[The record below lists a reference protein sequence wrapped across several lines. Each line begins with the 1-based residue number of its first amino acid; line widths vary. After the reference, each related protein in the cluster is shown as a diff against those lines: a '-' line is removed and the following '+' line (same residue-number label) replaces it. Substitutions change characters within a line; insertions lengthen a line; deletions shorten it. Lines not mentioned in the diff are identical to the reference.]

1 MATEKDSTQNENLDA
16 KNSVAFDKKHKKKAT
31 KIVLTI
37 SIILLLT
44 SLVFYFLVRI
54 NSRPHPYRTI
64 KQKAHY
70 NVYNVVLEMFN
81 GEFDVYPPSDA
92 LDPNGQPYCGAMKLA
107 EAMMGQDLRGFHPD
121 SVFRSD
127 GTDGSRRVLYPDAN
141 DLTSE
146 LYQANIKI
154 RKGPY
159 LPIEN
164 ADAYRLNEIYKNTGP
179 FDGNNYVLR
188 DVFGRV
194 TNLKTGKRIG
204 MPILYYKADTSK
216 KSHDLNNPDNPD
228 NIYNYKDN
236 HTLLTLG
243 VPDQPD
249 KKHPLFEDPTIFY
262 KMTKDYKSRKVS
274 KPNRIDS
281 FILISAG
288 LDCLYGTKDD
298 CVNFDMGWKP
308 K

>member
-1 MATEKDSTQNENLDA
+1 MIKKSKRNLKYIAITLAAIAIPLFLLILTIPLLYKSYDNHGQYYDIKQDA
-16 KNSVAFDKKHKKKAT
+16 QYNSISVALELF
-31 KIVLTI
+31 
-37 SIILLLT
+37 
-44 SLVFYFLVRI
+44 
-54 NSRPHPYRTI
+54 NSD
-64 KQKAHY
+64 
-70 NVYNVVLEMFN
+70 L
-81 GEFDVYPPSDA
+81 DSYPPSDA
-92 LDPNGQPYCGAMKLA
+92 LDPNGLPYCGAMKFA
-107 EAMMGQDLRGFHPD
+107 EGMMGQDLKGFHPN

-127 GTDGSRRVLYPDAN
+127 GTDGLGRVLYPDAN
-141 DLTSE
+141 NLTTE
-146 LYQANIKI
+146 LYQDNINI

-164 ADAYRLNEIYKNTGP
+164 ANAYHLNDIFENTGP
-179 FDGNNYVLR
+179 FDGNIFVLC
-188 DVFGRV
+188 DVFRSV
-194 TNLKTGKRIG
+194 TQLNTGKKIG

-216 KSHDLNNPDNPD
+216 TSHDLNNPDNPD

-236 HTLLTLG
+236 HVLLALG
-243 VPDQPD
+243 VPGQPD

-274 KPNRIDS
+274 IPKRIDS

-298 CVNFDMGWKP
+298 IVNFDMGWKP